1 MKNTTSQIPKITI
14 GHRLGKLTVVEPT
27 VKRKNGYMIWRC
39 TCDCGGEILLDTR
52 TLQRGTI
59 SDCGCATRVSP
70 GQKDL
75 TGMRFGRL
83 VCLAPTEQR
92 GKSGGTIWKCKCDCG
107 KECLAVGT
115 QLTQGYKK
123 SCGCLSHP
131 PIKDYIGKRFGQLT
145 VTNYSGKLEGAHRWE
160 CKCDCGNTTIVHQT
174 LLQSGK
180 TKSCGCLA
188 HPPAKDILGTQFGN
202 LTVIEFEGNKD
213 GQYYWRCKC
222 ACGKETVVLQNNL
235 LYGKTKSCGCIQ
247 ATIIKDNMKFVD
259 GTSVTSL
266 EKASTRL
273 ISSNSSGYNG
283 VYLNKKTQKW
293 VAQITFKGKTY
304 NLGSFVKI
312 DDAVTARK
320 MAEKRMY
327 GEFLEK
333 YYEEN
338 PNESG

>member
-1 MKNTTSQIPKITI
+1 MMGNKSASSPKITV
-14 GHRLGKLTVVEPT
+14 GYHVGKLSVTEAT
-27 VKRKNGYMIWRC
+27 AARKNGYTIWRC
-39 TCDCGGEILLDTR
+39 TCDCGGEICLDTR

-83 VCLAPTEQR
+83 VCLAPTDQR
-92 GKSGGTIWKCKCDCG
+92 SRSGGTIWKCKCDCG

-123 SCGCLSHP
+123 SCGCLSRP
-131 PIKDYIGKRFGQLT
+131 PIKNYIGKRFGLLT
-145 VTNYSGKLEGAHRWE
+145 VVSYDGKLEGAHRWK

-180 TKSCGCLA
+180 TKSCGCL
-188 HPPAKDILGTQFGN
+188 
-202 LTVIEFEGNKD
+202 
-213 GQYYWRCKC
+213 
-222 ACGKETVVLQNNL
+222 
-235 LYGKTKSCGCIQ
+235 Q
-247 ATIIKDNMKFVD
+247 ATIIKDNMRFID

-273 ISSNSSGYNG
+273 ISSNSSGHNG
-283 VYLNKKTQKW
+283 VYLNKMNQKW
-293 VAQITFKGKTY
+293 TAQITFKGKTY
-304 NLGSFVKI
+304 YLGSFLKI
-312 DDAVTARK
+312 EDAVTARK
-320 MAEKRMY
+320 MAEQRIY
-327 GEFLEK
+327 SEFLEE

-338 PNESG
+338 PDTKA

>member
-14 GHRLGKLTVVEPT
+14 GHRLGKLTVAEPT

-115 QLTQGYKK
+115 QLTQGYKR
-123 SCGCLSHP
+123 SCGCLSRP
-131 PIKDYIGKRFGQLT
+131 PIKNYIGKRFGQLT
-145 VTNYSGKLEGAHRWE
+145 VVSYDGKLEGAHRWE

-180 TKSCGCLA
+180 TKSCGCL
-188 HPPAKDILGTQFGN
+188 
-202 LTVIEFEGNKD
+202 
-213 GQYYWRCKC
+213 
-222 ACGKETVVLQNNL
+222 
-235 LYGKTKSCGCIQ
+235 Q

-273 ISSNSSGYNG
+273 ISSNSSGHNG
-283 VYLNKKTQKW
+283 VYLNKMNQKW
-293 VAQITFKGKTY
+293 TAQITFKGKTY
-304 NLGSFVKI
+304 YLGSFLKI
-312 DDAVTARK
+312 EDAVAARK
-320 MAEKRMY
+320 MAEQRIY
-327 GEFLEK
+327 SEFLEE

-338 PNESG
+338 PDTKA